1 MSGMPEA
8 EPVAHSEL
16 WSERPCRDGN
26 GAKPAPSRIG

>member
-16 WSERPCRDGN
+16 WSKRTSRDGN
-26 GAKPAPSRIG
+26 GAKPAPSRTG